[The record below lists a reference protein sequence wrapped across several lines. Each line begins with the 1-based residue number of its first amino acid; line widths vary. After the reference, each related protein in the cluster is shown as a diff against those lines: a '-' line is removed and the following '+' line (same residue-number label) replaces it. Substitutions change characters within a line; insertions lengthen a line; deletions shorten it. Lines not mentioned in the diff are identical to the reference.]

1 MNLQWLSLITHL
13 PIGSSMDLH
22 LIFSELFEKS
32 INENFKEIFY
42 IFSAISFI
50 ISKCNKK
57 IFLTAHL

>member
-1 MNLQWLSLITHL
+1 MLFLIKHL

-32 INENFKEIFY
+32 NNENLRQIFY

-50 ISKCNKK
+50 NFEMYLETFFNIPFKK
-57 IFLTAHL
+57 S